1 MTNLLETKTV
11 TFREIIGNG
20 KKYVVPLYQRDY
32 SWKEEQWEDLWLD
45 IDNLKGKTDVHYMG
59 SVVLKSEENKT
70 FTVIDGQQRF
80 ITLSIIIL
88 AALKNIQK
96 FI

>member
-1 MTNLLETKTV
+1 
-11 TFREIIGNG
+11 
-20 KKYVVPLYQRDY
+20 
-32 SWKEEQWEDLWLD
+32 
-45 IDNLKGKTDVHYMG
+45 MG

-70 FTVIDGQQRF
+70 FTIIDGQQRF